1 MDQAARQGFNNGAF
15 EDSEEDTSA
24 IVEEFFPSLEDQHN
38 HIELQA
44 QLASSLPQKLESQAS
59 GHKDRT
65 STQQPLSQTLLRSP
79 YSLRNTRM
87 KYHKLIAGETTG
99 TYVMES
105 PVTEADILQMAQQ
118 LAMSR
123 LSKGR
128 ALTEPKQVF
137 SHLQTLL
144 QYHEH
149 EVFALLLLDSKH
161 RVIAFRELFRGTL
174 DGASVYP
181 REVVKIALELNA
193 AAVILVHNHP
203 SGDPE
208 PSQADRTL
216 TLTLKNALSMI
227 GTQTLDHIVVGHEGC
242 VSLAQRGYL

>member
-1 MDQAARQGFNNGAF
+1 
-15 EDSEEDTSA
+15 
-24 IVEEFFPSLEDQHN
+24 
-38 HIELQA
+38 
-44 QLASSLPQKLESQAS
+44 
-59 GHKDRT
+59 
-65 STQQPLSQTLLRSP
+65 
-79 YSLRNTRM
+79 M
-87 KYHKLIAGETTG
+87 KYHKLRAGKASG
-99 TYVMES
+99 TYVMGS
-105 PVTEADILQMAQQ
+105 PVTEADILQMSQQ

-149 EVFALLLLDSKH
+149 EVFALLLLDTTH
-161 RVIAFRELFRGTL
+161 RVIGFRELFRGTL

-181 REVVKIALELNA
+181 REVVKIALEHNA

-208 PSQADRTL
+208 PSHADRTL
-216 TLTLKNALSMI
+216 TTTLKNTLNMI
-227 GTQTLDHIVVGHEGC
+227 GTRILDHVVVDHEGC
-242 VSLAQRGYL
+242 VSWAEQGYL

>member
-1 MDQAARQGFNNGAF
+1 
-15 EDSEEDTSA
+15 
-24 IVEEFFPSLEDQHN
+24 
-38 HIELQA
+38 
-44 QLASSLPQKLESQAS
+44 
-59 GHKDRT
+59 
-65 STQQPLSQTLLRSP
+65 
-79 YSLRNTRM
+79 M
-87 KYHKLIAGETTG
+87 KYHKLKAGETTG

-128 ALTEPKQVF
+128 ALTEPKLVF
-137 SHLQTLL
+137 SYLQTLL
-144 QYHEH
+144 QYHEY
-149 EVFALLLLDSKH
+149 EVFALLLLDTKH
-161 RVIAFRELFRGTL
+161 RVIGFRELFRGTL

-181 REVVKIALELNA
+181 REVVKIALEHNA

-216 TLTLKNALSMI
+216 TTTLKNALNLV
-227 GTQTLDHIVVGHEGC
+227 GTRILDHVVVGNEGC
-242 VSLAQRGYL
+242 VSLAERGYL